1 MKISPQPKLFLRLS
15 GVVAVLGVG
24 LMYMTYSSN
33 SETIAKIEQLQ
44 KEVRDE
50 KEVQTELTNN
60 KRNVMELKAK
70 LEHLESG
77 VQQAAYIPTMLK
89 ELEDYGKKN
98 KMTILSVKPVMAA
111 NAGKKGDKKKS
122 SYEELNVAVKA
133 RGEYADTVRF
143 LNALTN
149 FPKIIAIRTVSI
161 APKADASMQLKK
173 KGKPQLDVDLEVRAY
188 VFKEEP
194 VKSDSSTT
202 EADENKTAA
211 VAQQSGGNS

>member
-1 MKISPQPKLFLRLS
+1 MKFQPQPKTFFLLS
-15 GVVAVLGVG
+15 GVVAAVGLG
-24 LMYMTYSSN
+24 LMYMTHTSN
-33 SETIAKIEQLQ
+33 SDTVTKIEQLK

-50 KEVQTELTNN
+50 KEVQTELSTN
-60 KRNVMELKAK
+60 KKMVSELKAK

-98 KMTILSVKPVMAA
+98 KMIILSVKPVMAVA
-111 NAGKKGDKKKS
+111 SSKKDDKKKS
-122 SYEELNVAVKA
+122 GYEELNVAVKA
-133 RGEYADTVRF
+133 RGEYGDTVRF

-149 FPKIIAIRTVSI
+149 FPKIVAIRTVGI

-173 KGKPQLDVDLEVRAY
+173 KGKPQLEVDLEVRAY

-194 VKSDSSTT
+194 VKA
-202 EADENKTAA
+202 EPKEDENKTAA
-211 VAQQSGGNS
+211 ASTVTGGNS